1 VPRTGGRAY
10 FLCESRDCGMNEANA
25 RVFRKVAKWMQLTE
39 KALTC
44 VRASFLGHE
53 LLLEP
58 LLRTF
63 RETFLSAEY
72 ASDEAIGRSNR
83 RCK

>member
-1 VPRTGGRAY
+1 
-10 FLCESRDCGMNEANA
+10 
-25 RVFRKVAKWMQLTE
+25 MQLTE

-44 VRASFLGHE
+44 VRAGFLGHE
-53 LLLEP
+53 LLLKP

-63 RETFLSAEY
+63 REMFLSVEY